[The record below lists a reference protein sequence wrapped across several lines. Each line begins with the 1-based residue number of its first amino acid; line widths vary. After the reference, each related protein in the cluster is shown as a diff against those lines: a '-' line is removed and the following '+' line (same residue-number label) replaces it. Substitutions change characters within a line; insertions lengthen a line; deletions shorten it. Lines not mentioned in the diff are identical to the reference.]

1 MKLGKSEITLLDLR
15 KLFVERPMSPF
26 DGAAEEQAGQITRFR
41 VTTTDLLDAV
51 FGIVEWPNAETEVR
65 PVEVEAGESKYLRL
79 KGSGRLSVMDH
90 GHEQWFAELRAMKYN
105 PESNKANLASI
116 DKELLQTYSSL
127 EFEALFAKHQGIFGT
142 RASLIADQG
151 KRRNQLA
158 FTCKKQN
165 YEAVAI
171 AFTATRI
178 LPIMFD
184 YGLDS

>member
-1 MKLGKSEITLLDLR
+1 MKLGKSEITFLDLR
-15 KLFVERPMSPF
+15 QPFVERPMSPF
-26 DGAAEEQAGQITRFR
+26 DGASEEQAGQITRFR

-51 FGIVEWPNAETEVR
+51 FGIVEWPYAETEVR
-65 PVEVEAGESKYLRL
+65 PIEVEAGESKYLRL
-79 KGSGRLSVMDH
+79 KASGRLSVMQH
-90 GHEQWFAELRAMKYN
+90 GSDQWFAELRAMKYN
-105 PESNKANLASI
+105 HESNKANLASI
-116 DKELLQTYSSL
+116 DIERLQYFSSS
-127 EFEALFAKHQGIFGT
+127 EFEDLFQKNLGNLGT
-142 RASLIADQG
+142 RASLVADQG

-171 AFTATRI
+171 AFTATRV